1 MKAILFV
8 LFVTLAFAVSIG
20 AQTAPATQTSSAS
33 ATKEAKPKKPSF
45 RSTKEQVTEA
55 QTMLKVKKIYTG
67 EVTGKTNPDW
77 KAAVKTYQNDNGLKK
92 TGALNRAT
100 LEKMGIEL
108 TDKQKAIPV
117 SPNSYATAKTTKTE
131 TTASTNTA
139 KSTETKTRK
148 PPFRASKDQI
158 NEAQRMLK
166 SKSMYSG
173 EETGKLDDAT
183 REGLKKFQE
192 DNGLKATGTLNRVT
206 LEKMGIA
213 LTDKQK
219 ADAAEENK

>member
-1 MKAILFV
+1 MKVILFV
-8 LFVTLAFAVSIG
+8 LFVTLTFAASIG
-20 AQTAPATQTSSAS
+20 AQTAPATQTS
-33 ATKEAKPKKPSF
+33 ATEAKPKKSSF
-45 RSTKEQVTEA
+45 RANKAQIEEA
-55 QTMLKVKKIYTG
+55 QKMLKAKNLYSG

-92 TGALNRAT
+92 TGSLNRAT
-100 LEKMGIEL
+100 LEKMGVEL

-117 SPNSYATAKTTKTE
+117 SPNSYASTEPAKAETTTKT
-131 TTASTNTA
+131 TTT
-139 KSTETKTRK
+139 TETKTRK

-166 SKSMYSG
+166 GKSMYNG
-173 EETGKLDDAT
+173 EETGTLDDAT

-192 DNGLKATGTLNRVT
+192 ASGLKVTGTLNRVT
-206 LEKMGIA
+206 LEKMGIE

-219 ADAAEENK
+219 ADAAEGNK